1 MKHIGMD
8 LHSTTTDICV
18 RNGAGRIVLKRKIQ
32 TTPKELEAFICGV
45 SGQKRVAVEE
55 SQMADWVSRLLA
67 PHVQEVIRSQPR
79 HNRLISGSEDK
90 WDDKDAEALS
100 ELLFLNRLKPVH
112 SPPAQYRALREGVRA
127 YWIASGELT
136 RAKNR
141 LKAFFLSNGAHQV
154 GRGVYCLRKRE
165 QNLQAIEKQGW
176 NEGLARL
183 NYERL
188 DHCRRLKAKHV
199 MLLRKLANAMKG
211 QVKCLTSIPGIGPIG
226 AYSLVA
232 YLEDG
237 RRIPNKRKLW
247 RYAGLSLR
255 RHESRDKGTQG
266 ASYSGNRMVKRVL
279 MSAAITV
286 ISRQAD
292 NALARYWEAGIRQN
306 VDAKRMR
313 RNLARKIAVIA
324 HLLLRSKQEYRD
336 ERVVV

>member
-18 RNGAGRIVLKRKIQ
+18 RNGVGRIVLQRRIETK
-32 TTPKELEAFICGV
+32 PKELETFILGV
-45 SGQKRVAVEE
+45 SGEKRVAVEE

-67 PHVQEVIRSQPR
+67 PHVKEVIRSQPR

-90 WDDKDAEALS
+90 CDEKDAAALS
-100 ELLFLNRLKPVH
+100 ELLFMNRLKPVH
-112 SPPAQYRALREGVRA
+112 HPPAAYRALREGVIA
-127 YWIASGELT
+127 YWIASRELT

-141 LKAFFLSNGAHQV
+141 LKAFFLYNGWHQV
-154 GRGVYCLRKRE
+154 GRAVYCLRNRE
-165 QNLQAIEKQGW
+165 KNLQAIEKRGW
-176 NEGLARL
+176 NVGLAKL
-183 NYERL
+183 HYEQL

-199 MLLRKLANAMKG
+199 RMLREMCKPMMRP
-211 QVKCLTSIPGIGPIG
+211 VKCLASIPGIGPIG
-226 AYSLVA
+226 AYTLLA

-255 RHESRDKGTQG
+255 RHESNDKGKQG
-266 ASYSGNRMVKRVL
+266 ASHSGNRMVKQVL

-286 ISRQAD
+286 VSRQED
-292 NALARYWEAGIRQN
+292 NALAQYWEAGIRQN

-324 HLLLRSKQEYRD
+324 HLLLRSNQEYRD
-336 ERVVV
+336 ERVMV